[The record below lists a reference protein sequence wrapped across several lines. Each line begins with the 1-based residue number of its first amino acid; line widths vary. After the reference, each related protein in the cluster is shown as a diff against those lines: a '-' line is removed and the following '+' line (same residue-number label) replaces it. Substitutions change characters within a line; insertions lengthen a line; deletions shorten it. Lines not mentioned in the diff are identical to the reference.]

1 MQSLNHKLD
10 SLGAFWRHDFGDA
23 VFRSSLCLSLS
34 LSLSLSMPI
43 SYSGWLSNC
52 WIAGLL
58 AGWLLAGWLLAGW
71 LAAGSGWLSDGWIAG
86 LLWRAGYCAMS
97 KDCKVYKD
105 HIEYLHA
112 AHNV

>member
-34 LSLSLSMPI
+34 LSMPI

-58 AGWLLAGWLLAGW
+58 AGWLYWLAGCWLAGW

-86 LLWRAGYCAMS
+86 LLWRAGYYAMS
-97 KDCKVYKD
+97 RDCKVYKD

>member
-1 MQSLNHKLD
+1 
-10 SLGAFWRHDFGDA
+10 
-23 VFRSSLCLSLS
+23 
-34 LSLSLSMPI
+34 MPI

-58 AGWLLAGWLLAGW
+58 AGWLYWLAGCWLAGW